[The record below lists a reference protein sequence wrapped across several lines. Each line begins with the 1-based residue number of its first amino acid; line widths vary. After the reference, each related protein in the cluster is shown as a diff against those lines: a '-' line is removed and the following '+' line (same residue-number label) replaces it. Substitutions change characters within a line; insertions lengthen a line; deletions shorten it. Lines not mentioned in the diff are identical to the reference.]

1 MAQENK
7 NVNPE
12 NGAAQENKAA
22 SAASMVLND
31 DTKIVVESQVPTV
44 YYSCPVTFETFAWM
58 EAGDTQEMTYKQLR
72 IMNAK
77 HPRYFTEKWL
87 LPHNDMVVKKLN
99 LTKYYTNRVNRAD
112 IKKLFGN
119 DSKAV
124 SDLISS
130 LDAGAKADFMHKVTK
145 YVRDGKIENV
155 KIIRL
160 LEKKLGIELMNLV

>member
-12 NGAAQENKAA
+12 NGAAENKAA
-22 SAASMVLND
+22 PAASAVLND
-31 DTKIVVESQVPTV
+31 DTKVEVEAQVPSV
-44 YYSCPVTFETFAWM
+44 FYSCPVTFETFSWM

-87 LPHNDMVVKKLN
+87 LPRNDLAVKKLN
-99 LTKYYTNRVNRAD
+99 LTKYYKNKVSRAD
-112 IKKLFGN
+112 TNKLFGT
-119 DSKAV
+119 DVKAV
-124 SDLISS
+124 SDLLSS
-130 LDAGAKADFMHKVTK
+130 LDSNSRDDFTKKVSK
-145 YVRDGKIENV
+145 YVKDGKIENV